1 MCLSGSSLDT
11 LKSKV
16 ACQHLS
22 RSKIIK
28 EHGKSDDKKCEK
40 LWIIVK
46 LILHSICVLNYAKV
60 YVKHKT
66 FMNNYSPQ
74 NMQIMN
80 NGISTCKQ
88 NFFFEEVFTYA
99 KCLKSMWM
107 ESLQKQSWKLYEL
120 LQKKASKEG

>member
-1 MCLSGSSLDT
+1 
-11 LKSKV
+11 
-16 ACQHLS
+16 
-22 RSKIIK
+22 
-28 EHGKSDDKKCEK
+28 
-40 LWIIVK
+40 
-46 LILHSICVLNYAKV
+46 
-60 YVKHKT
+60 
-66 FMNNYSPQ
+66 
-74 NMQIMN
+74 MQMMN